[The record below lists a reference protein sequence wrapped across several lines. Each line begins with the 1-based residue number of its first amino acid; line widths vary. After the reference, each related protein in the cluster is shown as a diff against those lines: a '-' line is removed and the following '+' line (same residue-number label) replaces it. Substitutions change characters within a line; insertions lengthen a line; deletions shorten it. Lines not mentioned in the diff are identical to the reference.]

1 MGTGL
6 SLPAPFVCL
15 LGLGVTA
22 WAGGMQ
28 TAQTAL
34 PSTATLLW
42 PKSHPSLGWAKEE
55 EMEANTAP
63 TESPGT
69 WHSRDLP

>member
-6 SLPAPFVCL
+6 SLPAPFVCV

-22 WAGGMQ
+22 GAGGMQ
-28 TAQTAL
+28 TVQMAL

-42 PKSHPSLGWAKEE
+42 LKSHPSLGWAKEE
-55 EMEANTAP
+55 ETEANTAP
-63 TESPGT
+63 TESAGT